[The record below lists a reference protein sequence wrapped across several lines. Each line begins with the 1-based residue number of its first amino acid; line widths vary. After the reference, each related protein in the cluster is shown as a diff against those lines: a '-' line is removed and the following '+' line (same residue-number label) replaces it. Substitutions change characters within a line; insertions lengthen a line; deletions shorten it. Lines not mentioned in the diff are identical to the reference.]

1 MKILNFLTSL
11 FKTFNLTAFV
21 DNDVNSSTFD
31 QVKVQTL
38 DDFYAGGTTRDITE
52 FVKIDESESNF
63 SVPFNDIEFK
73 FSEPKTFAS
82 YYYDRLNSREYGSVK
97 ASNAP
102 NSGRDPRLNRGQ
114 DYRVEVGFE
123 KVLYE
128 RLTDQNNDAST
139 NIGFGYFVDDNQ
151 NSVVANPLMFVRK
164 NTSSPSP
171 QKIMMHSG
179 IDTSTPAYLATYN
192 RPSNFRQG
200 TSNVTLTVA
209 SAESSSITFS
219 YFDSNNATQT
229 ATVAPNNNTTI
240 NNVITN
246 SVVITSNFD
255 NISNITIAYTEVTE
269 NQTINFSTEID
280 PFIPTID
287 TETLF
292 KTYYRNYLSDIFS
305 FNRRLVKVKAILPQS
320 FLINYK
326 LSDTIVIANEEFI
339 INKITTNLQTGESS
353 LELLN
358 KI

>member
-1 MKILNFLTSL
+1 MGTS
-11 FKTFNLTAFV
+11 
-21 DNDVNSSTFD
+21 
-31 QVKVQTL
+31 
-38 DDFYAGGTTRDITE
+38 
-52 FVKIDESESNF
+52 
-63 SVPFNDIEFK
+63 P
-73 FSEPKTFAS
+73 
-82 YYYDRLNSREYGSVK
+82 
-97 ASNAP
+97 
-102 NSGRDPRLNRGQ
+102 
-114 DYRVEVGFE
+114 
-123 KVLYE
+123 
-128 RLTDQNNDAST
+128 
-139 NIGFGYFVDDNQ
+139 
-151 NSVVANPLMFVRK
+151 
-164 NTSSPSP
+164 
-171 QKIMMHSG
+171 
-179 IDTSTPAYLATYN
+179 DTSALLIVTSAPSVNTVYNVQLVVKENTTAAATVCVS
-192 RPSNFRQG
+192 P
-200 TSNVTLTVA
+200 
-209 SAESSSITFS
+209 I
-219 YFDSNNATQT
+219 QT

-339 INKITTNLQTGESS
+339 INKITTNLQRGESS